1 MKLKIILSA
10 FLVLIILLHKQIL
23 PQSKTGTTIGQFLKI
38 ETSSRSAAMG
48 DACVALYGE
57 ASSVF
62 FNPASL
68 GRINSNDAQFTFN
81 KWLADITYNYTVAV
95 LKIEGVGNF
104 SLQYTS
110 LNSGEIDV
118 RTVEQPLGTGERYSV
133 TDFALGVGYGFML
146 TDRVSAGVVANY
158 INETIWHSSLYG
170 FALNFGIQYQIIEN
184 GPTIGASISNFG
196 PYSSYNG
203 RDLYLNYDADP
214 KKYGDNNMLPAEYR
228 TDSYSWPTIF
238 RVGFAYPISFDES
251 NSLLIAADAI
261 HPNDNNE
268 SINIGG
274 ELKLLD
280 HFALRGGYRNFLLK
294 DSEGNNAGGLTLG
307 VGLNTEFVD
316 AFKVRF
322 DYAWSDYG
330 RLAQAHRV
338 TMSVG
343 F

>member
-10 FLVLIILLHKQIL
+10 FLVLIISLPRQIF
-23 PQSKTGTTIGQFLKI
+23 PQSETGTTIGQFLKI
-38 ETSSRSAAMG
+38 EPSSRSAAMG
-48 DACVALYGE
+48 TAGAALYGE

-68 GRINSNDAQFTFN
+68 GRITSNDAQFTFN
-81 KWLADITYNYTVAV
+81 KWLADITYNYAIAV

-104 SLQYTS
+104 SLQYTA

-118 RTVEQPLGTGERYSV
+118 RTVEQPLGTGEKYSV
-133 TDFALGVGYGFML
+133 TDFAIGLGYGFML
-146 TDRVSAGVVANY
+146 TDRVSAGIVANY
-158 INETIWHSSLYG
+158 INETIWHSSLSG

-184 GPTIGASISNFG
+184 GPTIGASVSNFG

-280 HFALRGGYRNFLLK
+280 HLL
-294 DSEGNNAGGLTLG
+294 DCN
-307 VGLNTEFVD
+307 
-316 AFKVRF
+316 
-322 DYAWSDYG
+322 Y
-330 RLAQAHRV
+330 QI
-338 TMSVG
+338 
-343 F
+343 